1 MTACGRDKQDLVAYL
16 LGDLG
21 EVDVRSLERH
31 VGDCPECRREMAE
44 LKRVLNGAVAVNEE
58 VRRAM
63 DTVDWEALP
72 ERIARKAFDRTV
84 SREEPRGIRRF
95 LSPLL
100 LRPAAAGL
108 AAGAVLGALA
118 AFLLLRPSPP
128 RPDQPRGYY
137 ASSEFLDRVEL
148 ELGRR
153 ETLSYLDRSQ
163 NLLQDFLQPAALESG
178 GLWLEGDGQKRAA
191 SLLEKKKYINPQ
203 LKHRQMAKARDICD
217 QIELLILEL
226 AQIGP
231 DLGEEERARIQER
244 VDESRLWLKI
254 NLIRKE
260 LQNSEAASL

>member
-16 LGDLG
+16 LGDLDEAG
-21 EVDVRSLERH
+21 VGSLERH
-31 VGDCPECRREMAE
+31 VEDCSDCRREMAE

-63 DTVDWEALP
+63 ETVDWEALP
-72 ERIARKAFDRTV
+72 ERIARKAFDRTA

-95 LSPLL
+95 FSPLL

-118 AFLLLRPSPP
+118 VFLVLRPAPD
-128 RPDQPRGYY
+128 RPGGYY
-137 ASSEFLDRVEL
+137 ASSEFLERVEL
-148 ELGRR
+148 ELARR

-163 NLLQDFLQPAALESG
+163 SLLQDFLQPAAIESG
-178 GLWLEGDGQKRAA
+178 GLWLEGAGQRRAA

-203 LKHRQMAKARDICD
+203 LEHRRMAKAREICD

-231 DLGEEERARIQER
+231 DLGEEEKARIQER

-260 LQNSEAASL
+260 LQDSEAAIL